1 MSESGRD
8 SKAKGR
14 GQCEFS
20 GLSGAAPPRT
30 IPGGSAQEPPAPG
43 APPSGPC
50 ETDSGDALSR
60 PPAHLQQLLVRWGF
74 SWQGLIDNRRGEW
87 WLIAQL
93 LLIAAHLLP
102 ATPSPTSLGGSWP
115 LPLALL
121 GWATLALGLLLAA
134 QSFLNLGA
142 SLTPLPEPMAGAA
155 LVTSGAYGR
164 CRHPLYQ
171 AILICSFGLTL
182 ALGSLLHL
190 ALLLTLAVVLAS
202 KARREERR
210 LLAIH
215 PGYAAY
221 RASTAA
227 ILPGVPGLDWR

>member
-1 MSESGRD
+1 MSG
-8 SKAKGR
+8 A
-14 GQCEFS
+14 GQPDAGAGS
-20 GLSGAAPPRT
+20 GLTTRLEGTDAVHPGDGESNSRIGAQSAPSASAHPGQRPSIPR
-30 IPGGSAQEPPAPG
+30 PQ
-43 APPSGPC
+43 
-50 ETDSGDALSR
+50 R
-60 PPAHLQQLLVRWGF
+60 LLLRWGF

-93 LLIAAHLLP
+93 LLIALHLLP
-102 ATPSPTSLGGSWP
+102 ATPPPASLGLAWP
-115 LPLALL
+115 PALALL

-134 QSFLNLGA
+134 QALFNLGPN
-142 SLTPLPEPMAGAA
+142 LTPLPEPMPGAD

-171 AILICSFGLTL
+171 AILICSFGVTL

-190 ALLLTLAVVLAS
+190 GLLLSLALVLSS

-210 LLAIH
+210 LIAIH

>member
-1 MSESGRD
+1 MS
-8 SKAKGR
+8 
-14 GQCEFS
+14 
-20 GLSGAAPPRT
+20 
-30 IPGGSAQEPPAPG
+30 GSRQPDEASPPAASSDRGVAGRSWLGLPG
-43 APPSGPC
+43 
-50 ETDSGDALSR
+50 
-60 PPAHLQQLLVRWGF
+60 LVGRWGF
-74 SWQGLIDNRRGEW
+74 SWQGLRDNRRGEW

-93 LLIAAHLLP
+93 LLITAHLLP
-102 ATPSPTSLGGSWP
+102 AAPPPAALGLIWP
-115 LPLALL
+115 PALALL

-134 QSFLNLGA
+134 QSFVHLGA
-142 SLTPLPEPMAGAA
+142 SLTPLPEPMAGAP

-171 AILICSFGLTL
+171 AILICSLGMTL

-190 ALLLTLAVVLAS
+190 ALLLSLALVLSS

-210 LLAIH
+210 LIEIH
-215 PGYAAY
+215 PGYGAY